1 MSLTIFTRY
10 WLCFIIMIFILG
22 LQYLQ
27 DSKTKVSGTRKS
39 TGEQNIFVFLTFLFF
54 ITDKARATGEGRQKV
69 SVL

>member
-54 ITDKARATGEGRQKV
+54 ITDKERATGEGRQKV